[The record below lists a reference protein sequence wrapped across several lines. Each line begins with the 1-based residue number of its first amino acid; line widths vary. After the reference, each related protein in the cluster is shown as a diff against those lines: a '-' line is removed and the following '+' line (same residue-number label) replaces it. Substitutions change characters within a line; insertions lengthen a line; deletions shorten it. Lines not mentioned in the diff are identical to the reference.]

1 MWCETSS
8 FNNLGNLCEN
18 KKTEKLLLKVN
29 ILHWVFLCFWQQG
42 GRCVECLVLVRGQGG
57 QRRPEDITASS
68 HLALSP
74 ASGPRSQAKAGAE
87 SRDEARGWCG
97 GEAAPIRGQRSKGSP
112 LSYPSSNRRREIT
125 IGNTIWNACLLH
137 GQEIKK
143 AIETQTLKSP
153 LYLVFQWD
161 YNTRNLLQ
169 LNPSSSHTQ
178 FAMVNI
184 WGNLIKMW
192 QNYQDGVSI
201 PCSNKTK

>member
-1 MWCETSS
+1 M
-8 FNNLGNLCEN
+8 
-18 KKTEKLLLKVN
+18 
-29 ILHWVFLCFWQQG
+29 HQVFLCFWQQG

-143 AIETQTLKSP
+143 AIETQSLKSP
-153 LYLVFQWD
+153 LYLVFQ
-161 YNTRNLLQ
+161 
-169 LNPSSSHTQ
+169 
-178 FAMVNI
+178 
-184 WGNLIKMW
+184 
-192 QNYQDGVSI
+192 
-201 PCSNKTK
+201 

>member
-1 MWCETSS
+1 MYFASS
-8 FNNLGNLCEN
+8 FL
-18 KKTEKLLLKVN
+18 
-29 ILHWVFLCFWQQG
+29 VFLATRRPLC
-42 GRCVECLVLVRGQGG
+42 RVSCVGARPG
-57 QRRPEDITASS
+57 RPEDITASS

-143 AIETQTLKSP
+143 AIETQSLKFS
-153 LYLVFQWD
+153 LYR
-161 YNTRNLLQ
+161 YCT
-169 LNPSSSHTQ
+169 P
-178 FAMVNI
+178 I
-184 WGNLIKMW
+184 ICI
-192 QNYQDGVSI
+192 SI
-201 PCSNKTK
+201 RL